1 MVQFQ
6 KCQGL
11 TGKVLLLAISR
22 AWYASSNRSKKSR
35 SYAAQETLSQAGAW
49 PARKSRIFSLTT
61 SAAVYSAT

>member
-22 AWYASSNRSKKSR
+22 AWYASVES
-35 SYAAQETLSQAGAW
+35 
-49 PARKSRIFSLTT
+49 P
-61 SAAVYSAT
+61 